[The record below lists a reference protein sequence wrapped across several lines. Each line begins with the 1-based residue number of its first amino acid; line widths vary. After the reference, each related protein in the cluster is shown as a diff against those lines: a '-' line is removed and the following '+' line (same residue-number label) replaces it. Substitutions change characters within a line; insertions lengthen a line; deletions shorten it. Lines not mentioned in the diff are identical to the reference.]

1 MKRVPMYQVI
11 ARQLIQ
17 ELKQGRYQPGMQL
30 PSEQDIC
37 LQFAVSR
44 ITARHALDML
54 ESQGLIKKVKG
65 KGSLVCSPVQ
75 PDSAAL
81 PAPGPPADQI
91 KARPPRLIGVIVP
104 DYSEYFGLETIHAI
118 EDSCQKQGFYCVIQR
133 SHGSMAAEE
142 TAISSLKALGVAGF
156 IIMPVNGEYYNPK
169 LIHLFLDHF
178 PVVIID
184 RQIRGFNAPYIGTD
198 NVAATKQLMDHLFVL
213 GHRKIALVAPPTA
226 HTSSLEERQQ
236 AYQDAFWDH
245 QLMTRPSWFF
255 TEMCSPLPN
264 LSFQDYVKSDLSHLK
279 EFLLQHPEITAV
291 FASEHL
297 VAQLVLQAA
306 AAAGLRVPQDLSVA
320 FFDAPDVL
328 ARSGNYTY
336 IRQDQQAIGAEA
348 VRQLLLCINRSR
360 PPEASSALLIPGQ
373 LMIGRSTAAPRRPAP
388 AGGAG

>member
-1 MKRVPMYQVI
+1 MYQLI
-11 ARQLIQ
+11 ARQLTQ
-17 ELKQGRYQPGMQL
+17 ELNEGRYQPGMQL

-37 LQFAVSR
+37 QQFSVSR
-44 ITARHALDML
+44 ITARHALDQL

-65 KGSLVCSPVQ
+65 KGSLVCGRP
-75 PDSAAL
+75 SAGAAAAQAL
-81 PAPGPPADQI
+81 SRPAAGL
-91 KARPPRLIGVIVP
+91 KVTGRGEKLIGVIVP
-104 DYSEYFGLETIHAI
+104 DYNEYFGLETVHAI
-118 EDSCQKQGFYCVIQR
+118 EEACQKQGYFCVIQR
-133 SHGSMAAEE
+133 SHGSMSAEE
-142 TAISSLKALGVAGF
+142 AAISRLKDLEVAGF
-156 IIMPVNGEYYNPK
+156 IIMPVNGEYYNPR

-184 RQIRGFNAPYIGTD
+184 RQIRGFAAPYIGTD
-198 NVAATKQLMDHLFVL
+198 NVTATKELMNYLFSL

-236 AYQDAFWDH
+236 AYQDAFWEQ

-264 LSFQDYVKSDLSHLK
+264 LSFQDYVKSDMSHLK
-279 EFLLQHPEITAV
+279 DFLLQQPEITAI

-306 AAAGLRVPQDLSVA
+306 AELGLRVPQELSVA

-336 IRQDQQAIGAEA
+336 IRQDEQAIGSEA
-348 VRQLLLCINRSR
+348 VRQLMLCINRE
-360 PPEASSALLIPGQ
+360 PPQAQSPVTLIPGQ
-373 LMIGRSTAAPRRPAP
+373 LIIGRSTAAPRQAPLPAP
-388 AGGAG
+388 AWQV